1 MKKIKEIYE
10 NRISTWAKYSGY
22 RIIKC
27 QGQDYIAPEENA
39 VLMWYD
45 PVEKEETLIADVLNM
60 GKSIADAKSGKGM
73 TGTALDFVSKY
84 GLLGWM
90 PSLPVNPYFYLES
103 KVLLPEN
110 EYFLFSS
117 TTKDT
122 EKYLEQ
128 FQVELNGE
136 KLLGAGQEQ
145 GRSPIYDLVFSK
157 NYCEP
162 VDWIIPFLQEMFEHF
177 RTKEMLE
184 EPNYE
189 PWERM
194 ILRKRIESFY
204 HPGVPYVLRYDPVL
218 SACWVFDSLK
228 MVVETAC
235 VVALG
240 QEEDP
245 VASCKHCG
253 KYFYREDVRS
263 AYCSHRCRNQY
274 HVYRSR
280 KRKRLEEND

>member
-22 RIIKC
+22 RIIKRH
-27 QGQDYIAPEENA
+27 GQDYIAPEENA
-39 VLMWYD
+39 VLVWYD

-60 GKSIADAKSGKGM
+60 GKSIADAKSGEEM
-73 TGTALDFVSKY
+73 TGVALDFVSKY

-128 FQVELNGE
+128 FQVEPNGE

-162 VDWIIPFLQEMFEHF
+162 VDWTIPFLQEMFEHF
-177 RTKEMLE
+177 RAKEMLE
-184 EPNYE
+184 DPRYE
-189 PWERM
+189 PWEKL
-194 ILRKRIESFY
+194 ILRKKIESFY
-204 HPGVPYVLRYDPVL
+204 HPGVPYMLRYTPVPR
-218 SACWVFDSLK
+218 ACWAFDSLK
-228 MVVETAC
+228 MMVETAC

-240 QEEDP
+240 QEESP
-245 VASCKHCG
+245 VAACKHCG
-253 KYFYREDVRS
+253 KYFYRDDVRS

-274 HVYRSR
+274 HVYQSR

>member
-10 NRISTWAKYSGY
+10 NRISIWVKYSGY
-22 RIIKC
+22 RIIKR

-60 GKSIADAKSGKGM
+60 GKSIADAKNGEEMVTS
-73 TGTALDFVSKY
+73 ALDFVSKY

-128 FQVELNGE
+128 FQAEPNGE
-136 KLLGAGQEQ
+136 KLLGAAEKQ
-145 GRSPIYDLVFSK
+145 GRPPIYDLVFSK

-162 VDWIIPFLQEMFEHF
+162 LDWIISFLQEMFEHF

-189 PWERM
+189 PWEKM

-204 HPGVPYVLRYDPVL
+204 HPGVPYVLRYDPVPG
-218 SACWVFDSLK
+218 ACWVFDSLK

-235 VVALG
+235 VIVLG

-263 AYCSHRCRNQY
+263 AYCSRRCRNQY

>member
-22 RIIKC
+22 RII
-27 QGQDYIAPEENA
+27 QRHGEDYIAPEENA
-39 VLMWYD
+39 ALMWYD

-60 GKSIADAKSGKGM
+60 GKSIADAKNGEEM
-73 TGTALDFVSKY
+73 TAAALDFVSKY

-128 FQVELNGE
+128 FQVEPNGE
-136 KLLGAGQEQ
+136 ELLGAGQEK

-162 VDWIIPFLQEMFEHF
+162 VNWIIPFLQEMFEHF

-184 EPNYE
+184 DPNYE
-189 PWERM
+189 PWEKM

-204 HPGVPYVLRYDPVL
+204 HPGVPYVLRYDPVP

-235 VVALG
+235 VMALG
-240 QEEDP
+240 QEENP

>member
-10 NRISTWAKYSGY
+10 NRISIWVKYSGY
-22 RIIKC
+22 RIIKR

-60 GKSIADAKSGKGM
+60 GKSIADAKNGEEMVTS
-73 TGTALDFVSKY
+73 ALDFVSKY

-128 FQVELNGE
+128 FQAEPNGE
-136 KLLGAGQEQ
+136 KLLGAAEKQ
-145 GRSPIYDLVFSK
+145 GRPPIYDLVFSK

-162 VDWIIPFLQEMFEHF
+162 LDWIISFLQEMFEHF

-194 ILRKRIESFY
+194 ILRKRIESLY

-240 QEEDP
+240 QQEDP
-245 VASCKHCG
+245 VVACKHCR

-274 HVYRSR
+274 HVYQSR

>member
-22 RIIKC
+22 RIVQRYGKEH
-27 QGQDYIAPEENA
+27 IAPEENA
-39 VLMWYD
+39 VLLWYD
-45 PVEKEETLIADVLNM
+45 PVEKEETLIADVLNT
-60 GKSIADAKSGKGM
+60 GKAIANAESREKI
-73 TGTALDFVSKY
+73 TAVALDFVSKY

-117 TTKDT
+117 DTKDT
-122 EKYLEQ
+122 EKYMEQ
-128 FQVELNGE
+128 FQVEPNGE
-136 KLLGAGQEQ
+136 KLLGVWQEQ

-184 EPNYE
+184 DHRYE
-189 PWERM
+189 PWEKM

-204 HPGVPYVLRYDPVL
+204 HPGVPYVLRYDPVPG
-218 SACWVFDSLK
+218 ACWVFDSLK
-228 MVVETAC
+228 MVAETAC
-235 VVALG
+235 IVALG
-240 QEEDP
+240 QEENP
-245 VASCKHCG
+245 VAICKHCG

-263 AYCSHRCRNQY
+263 AYCSHRCRNQN
-274 HVYRSR
+274 HVYQSRTR
-280 KRKRLEEND
+280 KRMEEND

>member
-22 RIIKC
+22 RIIKR

-60 GKSIADAKSGKGM
+60 GKSIADAKSGEEM
-73 TGTALDFVSKY
+73 IASALDFVSKY

-128 FQVELNGE
+128 FQVEPNGE
-136 KLLGAGQEQ
+136 KLLGVGQEQ

-162 VDWIIPFLQEMFEHF
+162 VDWIIPFLQEMLEHF

-184 EPNYE
+184 DSSYE
-189 PWERM
+189 PWEKM

-204 HPGVPYVLRYDPVL
+204 HPGVPYVLRYEPVP

-263 AYCSHRCRNQY
+263 AYCSRRCRNQY

>member
-22 RIIKC
+22 RIIKRH
-27 QGQDYIAPEENA
+27 GQDYIAPEENA
-39 VLMWYD
+39 ALMWYD

-60 GKSIADAKSGKGM
+60 GKSIADAKSGEKM
-73 TGTALDFVSKY
+73 TVVALDFVSKY

-90 PSLPVNPYFYLES
+90 PSLPVNPCFYLES

-136 KLLGAGQEQ
+136 ELLGAGQEQ
-145 GRSPIYDLVFSK
+145 GRSPIYDLVFSP

-184 EPNYE
+184 DSNYE
-189 PWERM
+189 PWEKM

-204 HPGVPYVLRYDPVL
+204 HPGVPYVLRYNPVPG
-218 SACWVFDSLK
+218 ACWVFDSLK
-228 MVVETAC
+228 M
-235 VVALG
+235 AL
-240 QEEDP
+240 
-245 VASCKHCG
+245 
-253 KYFYREDVRS
+253 S
-263 AYCSHRCRNQY
+263 A
-274 HVYRSR
+274 
-280 KRKRLEEND
+280 LLP

>member
-22 RIIKC
+22 RIIKR

-39 VLMWYD
+39 ALMWYD

-60 GKSIADAKSGKGM
+60 GKSIADAKNGEEMIASS
-73 TGTALDFVSKY
+73 LDFVSKY

-103 KVLLPEN
+103 QVLLPEN

-128 FQVELNGE
+128 FQVEPNGE

-145 GRSPIYDLVFSK
+145 GRSPLYDLVFSK

-162 VDWIIPFLQEMFEHF
+162 VDWITPFLQEMYEHF

-184 EPNYE
+184 DSSYE
-189 PWERM
+189 PWEKM

-240 QEEDP
+240 QEENP
-245 VASCKHCG
+245 VAICKHCG

>member
-22 RIIKC
+22 RIIKR
-27 QGQDYIAPEENA
+27 QGQDYITPEENA

-60 GKSIADAKSGKGM
+60 GKSIADAKNGEEMIAS
-73 TGTALDFVSKY
+73 ALDFVSKY

-128 FQVELNGE
+128 FQVEPNGE
-136 KLLGAGQEQ
+136 KLLGVGQEQ

-162 VDWIIPFLQEMFEHF
+162 VDWIIPFLQEMLEHF

-184 EPNYE
+184 DSSYE
-189 PWERM
+189 PWEKM

-204 HPGVPYVLRYDPVL
+204 HPGVPYVLRYEPVP

-263 AYCSHRCRNQY
+263 AYCSRRCRNQY